1 MPLRSHK
8 HLNKD
13 EPAMR
18 QGPHRHA
25 RGLWFYSQD
34 LKMAT
39 NRGVNLSWTL
49 QEVFIIAPFVPIDT
63 PWYPDHCM
71 ALVHHYNL
79 HPGPLTL
86 HPGTLN
92 SNS

>member
-25 RGLWFYSQD
+25 RGLSFYSQG

-39 NRGVNLSWTL
+39 KRGVNLSWTL
-49 QEVFIIAPFVPIDT
+49 QEVSAKVSPFTPIPT
-63 PWYPDHCM
+63 TQSRTLIVTW
-71 ALVHHYNL
+71 
-79 HPGPLTL
+79 PL
-86 HPGTLN
+86 
-92 SNS
+92 